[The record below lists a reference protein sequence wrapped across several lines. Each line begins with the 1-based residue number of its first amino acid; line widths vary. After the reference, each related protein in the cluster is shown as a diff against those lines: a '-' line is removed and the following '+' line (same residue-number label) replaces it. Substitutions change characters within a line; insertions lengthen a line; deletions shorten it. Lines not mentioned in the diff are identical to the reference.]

1 MIAVLVIAI
10 CAAAVAAGLVLVAR
24 HTREAPPALPPLR
37 YAAVCLGAGLG
48 AGAIAAGAGGR
59 LVMRLLAV
67 TSPGVEGAITEAEAT
82 IGEITA
88 AGTLGFVI
96 FVGLPAGAL
105 MALLYGLAGPLVRG
119 GRAGGLALGAIL
131 LVLVGTNEPLRSDNF
146 DFNLAGP
153 DWLSVGSFVALALFQ
168 GMVAVAIAA
177 RLSGYAPA
185 PLPAPARAVLAG
197 RVAVGV
203 VLVAALPAFLSAVTD
218 ILTSA

>member
-1 MIAVLVIAI
+1 VLVIAI
-10 CAAAVAAGLVLVAR
+10 CAAAVAAGLVLLAR

-67 TSPGVEGAITEAEAT
+67 TSPDVEGAITEAEAT

-131 LVLVGTNEPLRSDNF
+131 LVLLGTNEPLRSDNF
-146 DFNLAGP
+146 DFNLVGP
-153 DWLSVGSFVALALFQ
+153 DWLSVLCFTALALFQ
-168 GMVAVAIAA
+168 GALVVALAA
-177 RLSGYAPA
+177 RLSRDVPSVEPGPRV
-185 PLPAPARAVLAG
+185 LLAG
-197 RVAVGV
+197 RLALAAV
-203 VLVAALPAFLSAVTD
+203 VLVALPFLASNVAE
-218 ILTSA
+218 ILSP

>member
-1 MIAVLVIAI
+1 VLVIAI

-67 TSPGVEGAITEAEAT
+67 TSPDVEGAITEAEAT

-88 AGTLGFVI
+88 GGTLGFVI

-119 GRAGGLALGAIL
+119 GRAGGLALGAML
-131 LVLVGTNEPLRSDNF
+131 LVLLGTNEPLRSDNF
-146 DFNLAGP
+146 DFNLVGP
-153 DWLSVGSFVALALFQ
+153 DWRSLLSFSALALFQ
-168 GMVAVAIAA
+168 GALTVAIAA
-177 RLSGYAPA
+177 RLSRGVPSVR
-185 PLPAPARAVLAG
+185 PGARLLLLGRIALAV
-197 RVAVGV
+197 V
-203 VLVAALPAFLSAVTD
+203 VLAALPFLAVNVGDILSA
-218 ILTSA
+218 